1 MTQLTVH
8 AFDEQRGQPE
18 TAYSVCVTGGRAFV
32 RAFRPEW
39 AETAQR
45 LEVTLNA
52 RLQPKPEV
60 ARADEQK
67 VPSPR

>member
-8 AFDEQRGQPE
+8 AFNAELGQPE
-18 TAYSVCVTGGRAFV
+18 TAYTVCVAKGKAFV

-52 RLQPKPEV
+52 HIRPPREL
-60 ARADEQK
+60 ALAAEQEI
-67 VPSPR
+67 PLPR